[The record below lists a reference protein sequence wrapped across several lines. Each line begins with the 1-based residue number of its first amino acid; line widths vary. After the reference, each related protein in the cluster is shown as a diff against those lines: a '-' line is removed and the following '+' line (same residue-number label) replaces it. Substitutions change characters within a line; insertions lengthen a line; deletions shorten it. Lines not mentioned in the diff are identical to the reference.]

1 MSFNPEIQL
10 LLDDTVLGENILVK
24 IFHRVLRV
32 TLSMLEDLHFDEAAE
47 GRKQKFQ
54 QISLRETYR
63 NEQLSNNLLSSML
76 REQIGISRKRQYSS
90 SFGDLL
96 SFGNKARINGIVVE
110 FRFKRSAICSESA
123 KVEGIAVNK

>member
-90 SFGDLL
+90 SIAAPYEQQYVCIL
-96 SFGNKARINGIVVE
+96 S
-110 FRFKRSAICSESA
+110 
-123 KVEGIAVNK
+123 